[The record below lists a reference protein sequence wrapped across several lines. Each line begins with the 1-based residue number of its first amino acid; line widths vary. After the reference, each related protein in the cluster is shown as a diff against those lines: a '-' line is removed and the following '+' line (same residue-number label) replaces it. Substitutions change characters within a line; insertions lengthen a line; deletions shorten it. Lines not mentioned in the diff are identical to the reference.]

1 MNRSH
6 PRLSRRLAEA
16 LAACPADIALAAALA
31 LCSHVGT
38 AQAHAHLR
46 TSAPAVGGTVQASP
60 PEVAITFTEGVEPRF
75 STIEVQ
81 DAAGQRVDRND
92 AHTAPADNKV
102 FSVGLPQL
110 APGTYTVVWHA
121 TAVDTHKTEGTFQFT
136 IKP

>member
-6 PRLSRRLAEA
+6 SRLNHRLAEV
-16 LAACPADIALAAALA
+16 LA
-31 LCSHVGT
+31 LRP
-38 AQAHAHLR
+38 AHLVLSTLAHLR
-46 TSAPAVGGTVQASP
+46 TAVPAVGGAVQASP

-102 FSVGLPQL
+102 FSVGVPQL
-110 APGTYTVVWHA
+110 APGIYTVVWHA

-136 IKP
+136 VKP

>member
-1 MNRSH
+1 MRH
-6 PRLSRRLAEA
+6 
-16 LAACPADIALAAALA
+16 AAIAAALA
-31 LCSHVGT
+31 LALCGRAGAAH
-38 AQAHAHLR
+38 AHAHLR
-46 TSAPAVGGTVQASP
+46 TAAPAVGGTVQASP

-81 DAAGQRVDRND
+81 DAAGRRVDKDD

-121 TAVDTHKTEGTFQFT
+121 TAVDTHKTEGEFQFT
-136 IKP
+136 VKPQN

>member
-6 PRLSRRLAEA
+6 PRMSRRPAEA
-16 LAACPADIALAAALA
+16 PAVRLACLALAAAFA
-31 LCSHVGT
+31 LCGHISA

-46 TSAPAVGGTVQASP
+46 TAAPAVGGTIQASP

-81 DAAGQRVDRND
+81 DAAGQRVDKND
-92 AHTAPADNKV
+92 VHTAPADNKV
-102 FSVGLPQL
+102 LSVSVPQL
-110 APGTYTVVWHA
+110 PPGPYTVVWHA

-136 IKP
+136 VRP

>member
-1 MNRSH
+1 MNRCH
-6 PRLSRRLAEA
+6 PRMSRRPAKALAVRPARLA
-16 LAACPADIALAAALA
+16 LAATLA
-31 LCSHVGT
+31 LCGHISA

-46 TSAPAVGGTVQASP
+46 TAVPAVGGTVPASP
-60 PEVAITFTEGVEPRF
+60 PAVAITFSEGVEPRF

-92 AHTAPADNKV
+92 VHTAPTDNKV
-102 FSVGLPQL
+102 LSVGVPQL

-121 TAVDTHKTEGTFQFT
+121 TAVDTHKTEGAFQFT

>member
-6 PRLSRRLAEA
+6 PRPSRRPAKA
-16 LAACPADIALAAALA
+16 LAARPACLALAAFA
-31 LCSHVGT
+31 LCGHIG
-38 AQAHAHLR
+38 AAEAHAHLR
-46 TSAPAVGGTVQASP
+46 TAAPAVGGTVQASP

-92 AHTAPADNKV
+92 ARTAPADNKV

>member
-6 PRLSRRLAEA
+6 PRMSRRPAKALAVRPAHLA
-16 LAACPADIALAAALA
+16 LAAIA
-31 LCSHVGT
+31 LCSHVGA

-46 TSAPAVGGTVQASP
+46 TAAPAVGGTLPASP
-60 PEVAITFTEGVEPRF
+60 TDVAITFTEGVEPRF

-81 DAAGQRVDRND
+81 DAAGQRVDKND
-92 AHTAPADNKV
+92 VHTAPADNKV
-102 FSVGLPQL
+102 LSVGVPQL

-121 TAVDTHKTEGTFQFT
+121 TAVDTHKTEGKFQFT